1 MTQRPRIS
9 LARAFVFLLALGFAG
24 GAAAQASGYP
34 SRPIKI
40 IVPYP
45 PGGQGDT
52 ITRIVGKK
60 MSEILGQQVLVD
72 NRAGAGATLGV
83 DMAAKAPPDGY
94 TLGLG
99 DPGPLAVAPGLYPK
113 LPYDPLRD
121 LRPVSNVAMLT
132 ATLVVN
138 PNVPAQS
145 VRELIELAKAKKG
158 SMNYGAGHGTIA
170 NLAMELFKSMAGVDM
185 MHVPYKGFAPTL
197 TALVAGEINV
207 AVGDLS
213 SIAPQAKAGKV
224 RVLATTGS
232 RRSAAAPQYPTIAE
246 AGVEGYS
253 VDFWHGLLVPAA
265 TPTDIVTK
273 LNSAIVNALNAP
285 DVRQLFAE
293 RGYTAIGDTPEHF
306 AATIKGEIEK
316 YARVIKTANIK
327 LQ

>member
-24 GAAAQASGYP
+24 GAAAQASTYP

-52 ITRIVGKK
+52 ISRIVGKK
-60 MSEILGQQVLVD
+60 MSEILGQQVLID
-72 NRAGAGATLGV
+72 NRPGAGGTLGV
-83 DMAAKAPPDGY
+83 DLAAKAPPDGY
-94 TLGLG
+94 TLALG

-113 LPYDPLRD
+113 LPYDPMRD
-121 LRPVSNVAMLT
+121 LRPVSNVALLT
-132 ATLVVN
+132 ATLAVN
-138 PNVPAQS
+138 ANVPAQT

-158 SMNYGAGHGTIA
+158 SLTYGAGHGTIA
-170 NLAMELFKSMAGVDM
+170 NLAMELFKSMTGVDM
-185 MHVPYKGFAPTL
+185 MHVPYKGFAPQL

-207 AVGDLS
+207 AVGDYS
-213 SIAPQAKAGKV
+213 VIAPQAKAGKV
-224 RVLATTGS
+224 RVLATTGAK
-232 RRSAAAPQYPTIAE
+232 RSAVAPQYPTVAE

-253 VDFWHGLLVPAA
+253 VDFWQGLLVPAA
-265 TPTDIVTK
+265 TPTDIVDK
-273 LNSAIVNALNAP
+273 LHSAIVNALNAP